1 MNMNF
6 LKIPLHKLY
15 YVDDVREFLGLTAQ
29 DLESLK
35 SEYDESELKGIIESV
50 RWATHNP
57 NYDFLSL
64 LPNLQHSNEDIYKY
78 LCKLES
84 SISSL

>member
-1 MNMNF
+1 MNF

-15 YVDDVREFLGLTAQ
+15 YVDDVSEFLGLTTQ